1 MNELVFIE
9 PNKIDLEPFTTSK
22 IVAEVTGVTHKK
34 IKIAITKRKKELET
48 FGKVVSYGTTLESGQ
63 TEMSYHLNEQQV
75 TLLITFLKNTP
86 VVIAFKTELVR
97 QFYVMRSEL
106 NKRHILREQLK
117 PIRRELS
124 DIIKEMPGYNQ
135 WAYKNFT
142 DLAYKNVLGKT
153 ARQVRTER
161 GATKNA
167 KAVEYLTAEEIKA
180 VKKAENQIAVLIEMG
195 MDYKQIKHSFQQV
208 PAVKNAL

>member
-9 PNKIDLEPFTTSK
+9 PNKIDSEPFTTSK

-180 VKKAENQIAVLIEMG
+180 VKKQ
-195 MDYKQIKHSFQQV
+195 KIKLQS
-208 PAVKNAL
+208 